1 MVERS
6 ERTGLRPVDVGCL
19 RLAAALVALV
29 ALVAL
34 TGPASA
40 HNPALTVYEP
50 AALDGGLLALG
61 EEGAAV
67 LLSTAG
73 EERWRFNLSA
83 HIVQAP
89 ESDGELA
96 VTVAR
101 NLSDLQPTIQAID
114 ATGPTWHVELG
125 PPGTYGY
132 ALIDGDTIAAFTG
145 DARLMEIDRTG
156 ELQRTIQLPSTPA
169 VQPAPAPSGGWFI
182 ADEQGTILHIDEE
195 GQEQARTGLGG
206 RPFAITAHQDRVYTT
221 ARMDSR
227 ATTLLKALDQDLET
241 QWSQPVQGLRI
252 GGEPVLLEDRLVF
265 ATYAPSGAR
274 LLAMTLDGHDLWE
287 VNLGPDTAGAASPG
301 EDMVV
306 VATNTAIHAYSPNG
320 TELWRTP
327 AQPRLASVTVHAGL
341 VLPSG
346 AEDTLL
352 ALDAANGTEHWTWR
366 EGTTAV
372 PWTDEDLAAPE
383 TGTNGAA
390 DEAPTPWPLGWSA
403 AAILTV
409 AVLARSRRPPA

>member
-6 ERTGLRPVDVGCL
+6 KRTGLRPVDVGWL
-19 RLAAALVALV
+19 GLAAALV

-50 AALDGGLLALG
+50 AAFDGGLLALG
-61 EEGAAV
+61 EEGVAV

-83 HIVQAP
+83 HVVQAP

-101 NLSDLQPTIQAID
+101 NLSDLQPAIQAFD
-114 ATGPTWHVELG
+114 AAGPTWQIELG

-132 ALIDGDTIAAFTG
+132 ALIEGDAIAAFTG
-145 DARLMEIDRTG
+145 DARLLEIDRAG
-156 ELQRTIQLPSTPA
+156 ELQRAIALPFTPA
-169 VQPAPAPSGGWFI
+169 VQPAPAPSGGWLI
-182 ADEQGTILHIDEE
+182 ADEQGTLLHIDEQ
-195 GQEQARTGLGG
+195 GREQARTGLGG
-206 RPFAITAHQDRVYTT
+206 RPFSITTHQDRVYTT
-221 ARMDSR
+221 ARMDGR
-227 ATTLLKALDQDLET
+227 ATTLLKALDEELAT
-241 QWSQPVQGLRI
+241 RWSQPVQGLRI
-252 GGEPVLLEDRLVF
+252 GGEPAILEERIVF
-265 ATYAPSGAR
+265 ATYAPGGAR
-274 LLAMTLDGHDLWE
+274 LVAMGLDGQQLWE

-306 VATNTAIHAYSPNG
+306 VATNTAIHAYNPNG

-327 AQPRLASVTVHAGL
+327 AQPRLASLTVHAGL

-352 ALDAANGTEHWTWR
+352 ALDATNGTEHWTWR

-372 PWTDEDLAAPE
+372 PWTDEGLAAPKTE
-383 TGTNGAA
+383 ANGVV
-390 DEAPTPWPLGWSA
+390 DEAPIPWPLGWSA
-403 AAILTV
+403 AAFLAV
-409 AVLARSRRPPA
+409 AVLARSRRPPV